1 MGVGIDVAKAELVVG
16 VRPTGTGWTAVNDDH
31 GVRDLVTRM
40 QALGPTLIVLEV
52 TGGDQLLCVAAL
64 AAAGAFGARHSHPGV
79 RSVPAAIGCRRATPS
94 GRPPRRGGGRR
105 AGRCA
110 PGGPRGGVGDR
121 AVCSPDTRPSPIE
134 FPILIPIM
142 GAEPLMA
149 GGENSAP
156 VTGRRYTAPRRRA
169 NSAACRAPT
178 PSARRLTVRAPH
190 LSPVWQ

>member
-94 GRPPRRGGGRR
+94 GRPPRRGGG
-105 AGRCA
+105 GVRCA
-110 PGGPRGGVGDR
+110 SFPPGRPIRPRGDWMPTGN
-121 AVCSPDTRPSPIE
+121 AVR
-134 FPILIPIM
+134 
-142 GAEPLMA
+142 
-149 GGENSAP
+149 
-156 VTGRRYTAPRRRA
+156 TATEARRRA
-169 NSAACRAPT
+169 AGRPLR
-178 PSARRLTVRAPH
+178 ARRPSRRGRRSRRMFAGHSTEPD
-190 LSPVWQ
+190 